1 VNVAA
6 YFTPNTNTKMS
17 EPKDTIVPAEERD
30 AINGDSTI
38 EEEDLGIPSLD
49 EPFLQKYLDGRD
61 ALIAQEKRQRSDHA
75 FRESMTPMAAEAAAT
90 VSAIRFQEQQTIW
103 THDFE
108 DEVARKEGIEVFP
121 GMMFNLAKDRME
133 KSKLWQIVR
142 KMPKGALLHCHLEAM
157 GDLNWLIEQAFTTEG
172 ICITAG
178 APLDSAASLLKLPF
192 IFRHVKSPNTEN
204 SQSIW
209 TSSYT
214 PNEPIP
220 INVAA
225 ANFPDGGKQGF
236 ILWLKSRVTIT
247 RQESLDQHLGPNDV
261 WRKFISCFGVLASL
275 QHYEPIFRK
284 FIRNVLQGLLEDGVR
299 WVDLRSVFVIPFT
312 RAGEDQPDGDF
323 GSMLQALE
331 EEIDSFKN
339 SAEGQG
345 FWGARIIWTTI
356 RQFDTK
362 AIAHDML
369 ECIAMKQEF
378 PDLIAGYDLVGQED
392 LGRSLAE
399 LTPELFW
406 FKKQCA
412 QAGVDI
418 PFFFHAGETLG
429 DGDTV
434 DENLFDAVL
443 LGTRRIGHG
452 FSAYK
457 HPLLIDMIKDKKI
470 LIESCPVSN
479 EVLRL
484 CGSITSH
491 PLPALL
497 ARGVPC
503 ALCNDDPTI
512 LGQGVTGM
520 SHDFWQA
527 LQGWENLGLAGLASL
542 AENSVRWATFDDVS
556 AKVWSQEIKDG
567 RFGKSTRATRMQE
580 WHQEWEKFCQ
590 WVVLEYGPET
600 DRDFLD

>member
-1 VNVAA
+1 
-6 YFTPNTNTKMS
+6 MS

-30 AINGDSTI
+30 AANGDTTI

-108 DEVARKEGIEVFP
+108 DEIAKKEGIEVFP

-178 APLDSAASLLKLPF
+178 APLDSATSLLKLPF
-192 IFRHVKSPNTEN
+192 IFRHVKSPNTAE

-209 TSSYT
+209 TSSYI

-225 ANFPDGGKQGF
+225 ANFPDGGKEGF

-275 QHYEPIFRK
+275 QHYEPIFRR
-284 FIRNVLQGLLEDGVR
+284 FIRNILQGLLEDGVR

-362 AIAHDML
+362 TIAHDML

-556 AKVWSQEIKDG
+556 AKTWSQEIKDG

>member
-1 VNVAA
+1 
-6 YFTPNTNTKMS
+6 MS
-17 EPKDTIVPAEERD
+17 EPQIIAAPAEE
-30 AINGDSTI
+30 NNVSNDSLDT
-38 EEEDLGIPSLD
+38 EEEDLGIPSLN

-75 FRESMTPMAAEAAAT
+75 FKESMTPMAAEAAAT

-108 DEVARKEGIEVFP
+108 DEVAKKEGVEVFP
-121 GMMFNLAKDRME
+121 GMMFSLAKDRME
-133 KSKLWQIVR
+133 NSKLWQIVR
-142 KMPKGALLHCHLEAM
+142 KMPKGALLHCHIEAM
-157 GDLNWLIEQAFTTEG
+157 GDLDWLIAEAFSTKG
-172 ICITAG
+172 ICIA
-178 APLDSAASLLKLPF
+178 ADVPLDSPTSLQDSPF
-192 IFRHVKSPNTEN
+192 FFRHVKSPSAAE

-209 TSSYT
+209 TSSYVAQ
-214 PNEPIP
+214 ESIP

-225 ANFPDGGKQGF
+225 ANFPDGGKEGF
-236 ILWLKSRVTIT
+236 VRWLKSRVTVT
-247 RQESLDQHLGPNDV
+247 RQESLDQHLGPNAV
-261 WRKFISCFGVLASL
+261 WRKFTSCFGILASL

-284 FIRNVLQGLLEDGVR
+284 FIRNMLQGLLEDGVR
-299 WVDLRSVFVIPFT
+299 WVDIRSVFVVPFT
-312 RAGEDQPDGDF
+312 RAGEEKPDADYGN
-323 GSMLQALE
+323 MLQALQ
-331 EEIDSFKN
+331 EEIDAFKK
-339 SAEGQG
+339 SEEGQR
-345 FWGARIIWTTI
+345 FWGARLIWTTI
-356 RQFDTK
+356 RSFDTK
-362 AIAHDML
+362 TIANDML

-412 QAGVDI
+412 QAGVDL

-429 DGDTV
+429 DGDSV

-457 HPLLIDMIKDKKI
+457 HPLLIEMIKDKKI

-484 CGSITSH
+484 TGSIASH

-503 ALCNDDPTI
+503 ALCNDDPI
-512 LGQGVTGM
+512 VLGHSLTGM

-527 LQGWENLGLAGLASL
+527 LQGWENLGLGGLASL
-542 AENSVRWATFDDVS
+542 AENSVRWATFEDSS
-556 AKVWSQEIKDG
+556 AKQWSQDIKDG
-567 RFGKSTRATRMQE
+567 RYGKGIRAQRLQE
-580 WHQEWEKFCQ
+580 WHQDWEKFCQ
-590 WVVLEYGPET
+590 WVVLEYGA
-600 DRDFLD
+600 